1 MKEAC
6 VVALRFAVLVVVL
19 NVVRYLVAG
28 VVGQQLTMPGIMGVM
43 QSHPQYFSDFSGR
56 WDLPTS
62 YLYNFV
68 MWAVAAWLFHLLRP
82 VLRGG
87 DMAASLKSFG
97 LAWLFFAAVS
107 AIYMNHYSH
116 PKSFYAWNLIDSV
129 LAFGVVAVANGA
141 LYRRVMG
148 VRSRPPPDAA
158 RPRPVG
164 AAY

>member
-6 VVALRFAVLVVVL
+6 VVALRFAALVVVL
-19 NVVRYLVAG
+19 NVARYLVAG

-62 YLYNFV
+62 YLYNFF

-148 VRSRPPPDAA
+148 VRSQR
-158 RPRPVG
+158 
-164 AAY
+164 